1 MKEIEFNLLTEPWV
15 RVRLPDNTVQEVSL
29 TDALL
34 HAQDYVDLAG
44 EMPTQD
50 AAMLRLL
57 LAVLFTVFSRVNV
70 EGEPEPFEE
79 EDDALARWGDLWQLG
94 HFPEQ
99 PLRDYLE
106 QWKDRFWL
114 FHPTHPFW
122 QVPTLSN
129 GIAFDGKKLNGERAE
144 SGNKTPLF
152 QNVSKEACEALTYA
166 QAARWLIYQNGYDE
180 RGGRPKAGNKPRHGV
195 GWLGQIGF
203 VAVKGKNLYETLLR
217 NMAFPTEQDALQEKQ
232 APCWEQEC
240 AKAEQSVE
248 IVMPKN
254 QAELLTLQSRRI
266 LLKRSETV
274 PGVVGYEVLG
284 GDYWNSENAFGEQ
297 MTLWRRTSKE
307 NEKVTYEPQ
316 QHEMG
321 KQLWRELP
329 SMLEPEGRKPG
340 VLIWNQTLQSL
351 RILSGKEQIVISVVG
366 IRYDDQGASVKDVYT
381 DQLKM
386 QLATLND
393 LGRKWTVRINREVQR
408 CEDTAKNIGTL
419 CMELKLAGGLDYNK
433 VKGFKD
439 KQKVTEDARAQF
451 YFAVDQ
457 PFRQWL
463 QAIDPEQDDPDEAAL
478 RWQVQARNIAE
489 KLGKQ
494 MVMEAGNA
502 ALKGHRIEVEK
513 TQKTE
518 NKSKT
523 ILYTSPKAYNR
534 FCAKLWES
542 FLRGMPEDFQGRS
555 GPSHAEWAVYLALTL
570 YAVHQQGNDQPM
582 NRPNNTLGRA
592 VRQLAERNTP
602 AGQDWTEASVL
613 RRFNALATA
622 EEITEISHHL
632 RGMIQLLSAAKD
644 GGIPLDYPQ
653 LAADLYELQCT
664 DPRYAQIP
672 ANVRLRWGQDLYR
685 ETKPAPEENEK
696 EN

>member
-15 RVRLPDNTVQEVSL
+15 RVRRPDNTVQEVSL

-50 AAMLRLL
+50 AAVLRLL
-57 LAVLFTVFSRVNV
+57 LAVLFTVFSRVDAK
-70 EGEPEPFEE
+70 GKPQPLAQS
-79 EDDALARWGDLWQLG
+79 DDALERWSELWQLG
-94 HFPEQ
+94 HFPAE
-99 PLRDYLE
+99 PVRDYLE
-106 QWKDRFWL
+106 QWKNRFWL

-152 QNVSKEACEALTYA
+152 QNISKAECAVLTYA

-180 RGGRPKAGNKPRHGV
+180 RGGRPKASNKPRHGV

-217 NMAFPTEQDALQEKQ
+217 NMAFSTEQDALQEKQ
-232 APCWEQEC
+232 LPCWEREH
-240 AKAEQSVE
+240 ARTEQSVE

-266 LLKRSETV
+266 LLIRSEEM

-284 GDYWNSENAFGEQ
+284 GDYWDSENAFGEQ

-329 SMLEPEGRKPG
+329 AMLDPEGRKPG
-340 VLIWNQTLQSL
+340 VLIWNQKLQSL
-351 RILSGKEQIVISVVG
+351 RILSKKEQIVISVVG

-381 DQLKM
+381 DQLEM

-393 LGRKWTVRINREVQR
+393 LGRKWTVRISREVQR
-408 CEDTAKNIGTL
+408 CEETAKNIGTL
-419 CMELKLAGGLDYNK
+419 CVELKLAGGLDYNK

-478 RWQVQARNIAE
+478 RWQAQVRNIAE

-502 ALKGHRIEVEK
+502 ALKGHRIVVDK
-513 TQKTE
+513 DKKTE
-518 NKSKT
+518 RT

-534 FCAKLWES
+534 FRTRLWEIY
-542 FLRGMPEDFQGRS
+542 PK
-555 GPSHAEWAVYLALTL
+555 
-570 YAVHQQGNDQPM
+570 
-582 NRPNNTLGRA
+582 
-592 VRQLAERNTP
+592 
-602 AGQDWTEASVL
+602 TE
-613 RRFNALATA
+613 
-622 EEITEISHHL
+622 
-632 RGMIQLLSAAKD
+632 
-644 GGIPLDYPQ
+644 P
-653 LAADLYELQCT
+653 
-664 DPRYAQIP
+664 
-672 ANVRLRWGQDLYR
+672 
-685 ETKPAPEENEK
+685 
-696 EN
+696 

>member
-1 MKEIEFNLLTEPWV
+1 MKEIEFNLLTEPWI
-15 RVRLPDNTVQEVSL
+15 RVRLRDNTVQEVSL
-29 TDALL
+29 ADALL

-70 EGEPEPFEE
+70 EGEPESFEE

-94 HFPEQ
+94 RFPER
-99 PLRDYLE
+99 PIRDYLE

-152 QNVSKEACEALTYA
+152 QNISKTECAVLTYA

-232 APCWEQEC
+232 IPCWEREC
-240 AKAEQSVE
+240 AKTEQSVE

-274 PGVVGYEVLG
+274 PGVIGYEVLG
-284 GDYWNSENAFGEQ
+284 GDYWDGENAFGEQ

-340 VLIWNQTLQSL
+340 VLIWNQKLQSL
-351 RILSGKEQIVISVVG
+351 RILSEKEQIVISMVG

-381 DQLKM
+381 DQLEM

-408 CEDTAKNIGTL
+408 CEETAKNIGTL

-439 KQKVTEDARAQF
+439 KQKVTEEARAQF

-457 PFRQWL
+457 PFRLWL
-463 QAIDPEQDDPDEAAL
+463 QSIDPETDKLDEKADEWQEKARKLAA
-478 RWQVQARNIAE
+478 E
-489 KLGKQ
+489 LGRQ
-494 MVMEAGNA
+494 MVERAGNA
-502 ALKGHRIEVEK
+502 AFVGHRVEVKTGGKKDEK
-513 TQKTE
+513 KTV
-518 NKSKT
+518 
-523 ILYTSPKAYNR
+523 LYTAPKAYN
-534 FCAKLWES
+534 S
-542 FLRGMPEDFQGRS
+542 FLYNLRK
-555 GPSHAEWAVYLALTL
+555 L
-570 YAVHQQGNDQPM
+570 YPKKEG
-582 NRPNNTLGRA
+582 G
-592 VRQLAERNTP
+592 
-602 AGQDWTEASVL
+602 
-613 RRFNALATA
+613 TA
-622 EEITEISHHL
+622 
-632 RGMIQLLSAAKD
+632 
-644 GGIPLDYPQ
+644 
-653 LAADLYELQCT
+653 
-664 DPRYAQIP
+664 
-672 ANVRLRWGQDLYR
+672 
-685 ETKPAPEENEK
+685 
-696 EN
+696 

>member
-15 RVRLPDNTVQEVSL
+15 RVRRPDNTVQEVSL

-50 AAMLRLL
+50 AAVLRAVAGGAVHRVLPGGCKGKPQP
-57 LAVLFTVFSRVNV
+57 LAQS
-70 EGEPEPFEE
+70 
-79 EDDALARWGDLWQLG
+79 DDALERWSELWQLG
-94 HFPEQ
+94 HFPAE
-99 PLRDYLE
+99 PVRDYLE

-152 QNVSKEACEALTYA
+152 QNISKAECAVLTYA

-217 NMAFPTEQDALQEKQ
+217 NMAFSTEQDALQEKQ
-232 APCWEQEC
+232 LPCWEREH
-240 AKAEQSVE
+240 ARTEQSVE

-266 LLKRSETV
+266 LLIRSEEM

-284 GDYWNSENAFGEQ
+284 GDYWDSENAFGEQ

-329 SMLEPEGRKPG
+329 AMLDPEGRKPG
-340 VLIWNQTLQSL
+340 VLIWNQKLQSL
-351 RILSGKEQIVISVVG
+351 RILSKKEQIVISVVG

-381 DQLKM
+381 DQLEM

-393 LGRKWTVRINREVQR
+393 LGRKWTVRISREVQR
-408 CEDTAKNIGTL
+408 CEETAKNIGTL
-419 CMELKLAGGLDYNK
+419 CVELKLAGGLDYNK

-478 RWQVQARNIAE
+478 RWQAQARNIAE

-502 ALKGHRIEVEK
+502 ALKGHRIVVDK
-513 TQKTE
+513 DKKTE
-518 NKSKT
+518 RT

-534 FCAKLWES
+534 FRTRLWEIY
-542 FLRGMPEDFQGRS
+542 PK
-555 GPSHAEWAVYLALTL
+555 
-570 YAVHQQGNDQPM
+570 
-582 NRPNNTLGRA
+582 
-592 VRQLAERNTP
+592 
-602 AGQDWTEASVL
+602 TE
-613 RRFNALATA
+613 
-622 EEITEISHHL
+622 
-632 RGMIQLLSAAKD
+632 
-644 GGIPLDYPQ
+644 P
-653 LAADLYELQCT
+653 
-664 DPRYAQIP
+664 
-672 ANVRLRWGQDLYR
+672 
-685 ETKPAPEENEK
+685 
-696 EN
+696 

>member
-1 MKEIEFNLLTEPWV
+1 MKEIEFNLLTEPWI
-15 RVRLPDNTVQEVSL
+15 RVRLRDNTVREVSL
-29 TDALL
+29 TEALVS
-34 HAQDYVDLAG
+34 AQDYVDLAG
-44 EMPTQD
+44 EMPTQN
-50 AAMLRLL
+50 AAVLRLL
-57 LAVLFTVFSRVNV
+57 LAVLFTVFSRVDAKGN
-70 EGEPEPFEE
+70 PQPLAQS
-79 EDDALARWGDLWQLG
+79 DDALERWSELWQLG
-94 HFPEQ
+94 HFPAE
-99 PLRDYLE
+99 PVRDYLE

-122 QVPTLSN
+122 QVPTISN
-129 GIAFDGKKLNGERAE
+129 GIEFDGKKLNGERAE

-152 QNVSKEACEALTYA
+152 QNISKAECAVLTYA

-195 GWLGQIGF
+195 SWLGQIGF

-217 NMAFPTEQDALQEKQ
+217 NMAFSTEQDALREKQ
-232 APCWEQEC
+232 LPCWEREH
-240 AKAEQSVE
+240 ARTEQSVE

-266 LLKRSETV
+266 LLIRSEEM

-284 GDYWNSENAFGEQ
+284 GDYWDSENAFGEQ

-329 SMLEPEGRKPG
+329 AMLDPEGRKPG
-340 VLIWNQTLQSL
+340 VLIWNQKLQSL
-351 RILSGKEQIVISVVG
+351 RILSKKEQIVISVVG

-381 DQLKM
+381 DQLEM

-393 LGRKWTVRINREVQR
+393 LGRKWTVRISREVQR
-408 CEDTAKNIGTL
+408 CEETAKNIGTL
-419 CMELKLAGGLDYNK
+419 CVELKLAGGLDYNK

-478 RWQVQARNIAE
+478 RWQAQARNIAE

-502 ALKGHRIEVEK
+502 ALKGHRIVVDK
-513 TQKTE
+513 DKKTE
-518 NKSKT
+518 RT

-534 FCAKLWES
+534 FRTRLWEIY
-542 FLRGMPEDFQGRS
+542 PK
-555 GPSHAEWAVYLALTL
+555 
-570 YAVHQQGNDQPM
+570 
-582 NRPNNTLGRA
+582 
-592 VRQLAERNTP
+592 
-602 AGQDWTEASVL
+602 TE
-613 RRFNALATA
+613 
-622 EEITEISHHL
+622 
-632 RGMIQLLSAAKD
+632 
-644 GGIPLDYPQ
+644 P
-653 LAADLYELQCT
+653 
-664 DPRYAQIP
+664 
-672 ANVRLRWGQDLYR
+672 
-685 ETKPAPEENEK
+685 
-696 EN
+696 

>member
-1 MKEIEFNLLTEPWV
+1 MKKIEFNLLTEPWI
-15 RVRLPDNTVQEVSL
+15 RVRLRDNTVREVSL
-29 TDALL
+29 TEALVS
-34 HAQDYVDLAG
+34 AQDYADLAG
-44 EMPTQD
+44 EMPTQN
-50 AAMLRLL
+50 AAVLRLL
-57 LAVLFTVFSRVNV
+57 LAVLFTVFSRVDAK
-70 EGEPEPFEE
+70 GESRPLMQS
-79 EDDALARWGDLWQLG
+79 DDALERWSALWQLG
-94 HFPEQ
+94 HFPAE
-99 PLRDYLE
+99 PVRDYLE

-152 QNVSKEACEALTYA
+152 QNISKAECAVLTYA
-166 QAARWLIYQNGYDE
+166 QATRWLIYQNGYDE

-217 NMAFPTEQDALQEKQ
+217 NMAFSTEPDALREKQ
-232 APCWEQEC
+232 MPCWEREH
-240 AKAEQSVE
+240 ARTEQSVE

-266 LLKRSETV
+266 LLIRSEEM

-284 GDYWNSENAFGEQ
+284 GDYWDSENAFGEQ

-329 SMLEPEGRKPG
+329 AMLDPEGRKPG
-340 VLIWNQTLQSL
+340 VLIWNQKLQSL
-351 RILSGKEQIVISVVG
+351 RILSKKEQIVIGVVG

-381 DQLKM
+381 DQLEM

-408 CEDTAKNIGTL
+408 CEETAKNIGTL
-419 CMELKLAGGLDYNK
+419 CVELKLAGGLDYNK

-463 QAIDPEQDDPDEAAL
+463 QAIDSEQDDPDEAAL
-478 RWQVQARNIAE
+478 RWQARARSIAE

-494 MVMEAGNA
+494 MVMEAGNT
-502 ALKGHRIEVEK
+502 ALKGHRIVVDK
-513 TQKTE
+513 DKKTE
-518 NKSKT
+518 RT
-523 ILYTSPKAYNR
+523 ILYTSPKAYHHFR
-534 FCAKLWES
+534 ARLWEIY
-542 FLRGMPEDFQGRS
+542 PK
-555 GPSHAEWAVYLALTL
+555 
-570 YAVHQQGNDQPM
+570 
-582 NRPNNTLGRA
+582 
-592 VRQLAERNTP
+592 
-602 AGQDWTEASVL
+602 TE
-613 RRFNALATA
+613 
-622 EEITEISHHL
+622 
-632 RGMIQLLSAAKD
+632 
-644 GGIPLDYPQ
+644 P
-653 LAADLYELQCT
+653 
-664 DPRYAQIP
+664 
-672 ANVRLRWGQDLYR
+672 
-685 ETKPAPEENEK
+685 
-696 EN
+696 

>member
-1 MKEIEFNLLTEPWV
+1 MKKIEFNLLTEPWI
-15 RVRLPDNTVQEVSL
+15 RVRLRDNTVREVSL
-29 TDALL
+29 TEALVS
-34 HAQDYVDLAG
+34 AQDYADLAG
-44 EMPTQD
+44 EMPTQN
-50 AAMLRLL
+50 AAVLRLL
-57 LAVLFTVFSRVNV
+57 LAVLFTVFSRVDAK
-70 EGEPEPFEE
+70 GESRPLMQS
-79 EDDALARWGDLWQLG
+79 DDALERWSALWQLG
-94 HFPEQ
+94 HFPAE
-99 PLRDYLE
+99 PVRDYLE
-106 QWKDRFWL
+106 QWKDSFWL

-152 QNVSKEACEALTYA
+152 QNISKTECAVLTYA

-217 NMAFPTEQDALQEKQ
+217 NMVFSTGQNAIQEEQ
-232 APCWEQEC
+232 APCWEREQIRT
-240 AKAEQSVE
+240 EQSVE

-266 LLKRSETV
+266 LLIRSEEM

-284 GDYWNSENAFGEQ
+284 GDYWDSENAFGEQ

-329 SMLEPEGRKPG
+329 AMLDPESRKPG
-340 VLIWNQTLQSL
+340 VLIWNQKLQSL
-351 RILSGKEQIVISVVG
+351 RILSKKEQIVISMVG

-381 DQLKM
+381 DQLEM

-408 CEDTAKNIGTL
+408 CEETAKNIGTL

-451 YFAVDQ
+451 YFVVDQ

-478 RWQVQARNIAE
+478 RWQTRARSIAE

-502 ALKGHRIEVEK
+502 ALKGRRIVVDK
-513 TQKTE
+513 DKKTE
-518 NKSKT
+518 HTS
-523 ILYTSPKAYNR
+523 LYTSPRAYNHFR
-534 FCAKLWES
+534 ARLWE
-542 FLRGMPEDFQGRS
+542 
-555 GPSHAEWAVYLALTL
+555 
-570 YAVHQQGNDQPM
+570 
-582 NRPNNTLGRA
+582 
-592 VRQLAERNTP
+592 
-602 AGQDWTEASVL
+602 
-613 RRFNALATA
+613 
-622 EEITEISHHL
+622 I
-632 RGMIQLLSAAKD
+632 
-644 GGIPLDYPQ
+644 YPQ
-653 LAADLYELQCT
+653 TE
-664 DPRYAQIP
+664 P
-672 ANVRLRWGQDLYR
+672 
-685 ETKPAPEENEK
+685 
-696 EN
+696 

>member
-1 MKEIEFNLLTEPWV
+1 MKEIEFNLLTEPWI
-15 RVRLPDNTVQEVSL
+15 RVRLRDNTVREVSL
-29 TDALL
+29 TEALVS
-34 HAQDYVDLAG
+34 AQDYVDLAG
-44 EMPTQD
+44 EMPTQN
-50 AAMLRLL
+50 AAVLRLL
-57 LAVLFTVFSRVNV
+57 LAVLFTVFSRVDAK
-70 EGEPEPFEE
+70 GKPQPLAQS
-79 EDDALARWGDLWQLG
+79 DDALERWSELWQLG
-94 HFPEQ
+94 HFPAE
-99 PLRDYLE
+99 PVRDYLE

-152 QNVSKEACEALTYA
+152 QNISKAECAVLTYA

-180 RGGRPKAGNKPRHGV
+180 RGGRPKASNKPRHGV

-217 NMAFPTEQDALQEKQ
+217 NMAFSTEQDALREKQ
-232 APCWEQEC
+232 LPCWEREH
-240 AKAEQSVE
+240 ARTEQSVE

-266 LLKRSETV
+266 LLIRSEEM

-284 GDYWNSENAFGEQ
+284 GDYWDSENAFGEQ

-329 SMLEPEGRKPG
+329 AMLDPEGRKPG
-340 VLIWNQTLQSL
+340 VLIWNQKLQSL
-351 RILSGKEQIVISVVG
+351 RILSKKEQIVISVVG

-381 DQLKM
+381 DQLEM

-393 LGRKWTVRINREVQR
+393 LGRKWTVRISREVQR
-408 CEDTAKNIGTL
+408 CEETAKNIGTL
-419 CMELKLAGGLDYNK
+419 CVELKLAGGLDYNK

-478 RWQVQARNIAE
+478 RWQAQARNIAE

-502 ALKGHRIEVEK
+502 ALKGHRIVVDK
-513 TQKTE
+513 DKKTE
-518 NKSKT
+518 RT

-534 FCAKLWES
+534 FRTRLWEIY
-542 FLRGMPEDFQGRS
+542 PK
-555 GPSHAEWAVYLALTL
+555 
-570 YAVHQQGNDQPM
+570 
-582 NRPNNTLGRA
+582 
-592 VRQLAERNTP
+592 
-602 AGQDWTEASVL
+602 TE
-613 RRFNALATA
+613 
-622 EEITEISHHL
+622 
-632 RGMIQLLSAAKD
+632 
-644 GGIPLDYPQ
+644 P
-653 LAADLYELQCT
+653 
-664 DPRYAQIP
+664 
-672 ANVRLRWGQDLYR
+672 
-685 ETKPAPEENEK
+685 
-696 EN
+696 

>member
-1 MKEIEFNLLTEPWV
+1 MKEIEFNLLTEPWI
-15 RVRLPDNTVQEVSL
+15 RVRLRDNTVREVSL
-29 TDALL
+29 TEALVS
-34 HAQDYVDLAG
+34 AQDYVDLAG
-44 EMPTQD
+44 EMPTQN
-50 AAMLRLL
+50 AAVLRLL
-57 LAVLFTVFSRVNV
+57 LAVLFTVFSRVDAK
-70 EGEPEPFEE
+70 GEPRPLMQS
-79 EDDALARWGDLWQLG
+79 DDALERWSALWQLG
-94 HFPEQ
+94 RFPAE
-99 PLRDYLE
+99 PVRDYLE

-152 QNVSKEACEALTYA
+152 QNISKTECAVLTYA

-217 NMAFPTEQDALQEKQ
+217 NMVFSTGQNAIQEEQ
-232 APCWEQEC
+232 APCWEREHIRT
-240 AKAEQSVE
+240 EQSVE

-266 LLKRSETV
+266 LLIRSEEM

-284 GDYWNSENAFGEQ
+284 GDYWDSENAFGEQ

-329 SMLEPEGRKPG
+329 AMLDSEGRKPG
-340 VLIWNQTLQSL
+340 VLIWNQKLQSL
-351 RILSGKEQIVISVVG
+351 RILSKKEQIVISMVG

-381 DQLKM
+381 DQLEM

-408 CEDTAKNIGTL
+408 CEETAKNIGTL

-433 VKGFKD
+433 VKGLKD

-463 QAIDPEQDDPDEAAL
+463 QAIDPEQDDPDEAVL
-478 RWQVQARNIAE
+478 RWQAQARSIAE

-502 ALKGHRIEVEK
+502 ALKGRRIVVDK
-513 TQKTE
+513 DKKTE
-518 NKSKT
+518 RT
-523 ILYTSPKAYNR
+523 ILYTAPKAYDHFR
-534 FCAKLWES
+534 ARLWEIY
-542 FLRGMPEDFQGRS
+542 PK
-555 GPSHAEWAVYLALTL
+555 
-570 YAVHQQGNDQPM
+570 
-582 NRPNNTLGRA
+582 
-592 VRQLAERNTP
+592 
-602 AGQDWTEASVL
+602 TE
-613 RRFNALATA
+613 
-622 EEITEISHHL
+622 
-632 RGMIQLLSAAKD
+632 
-644 GGIPLDYPQ
+644 P
-653 LAADLYELQCT
+653 
-664 DPRYAQIP
+664 
-672 ANVRLRWGQDLYR
+672 
-685 ETKPAPEENEK
+685 
-696 EN
+696 

>member
-1 MKEIEFNLLTEPWV
+1 MKKIEFNLLTEPWI
-15 RVRLPDNTVQEVSL
+15 RVRLRDNTVREVSL
-29 TDALL
+29 TEALVS
-34 HAQDYVDLAG
+34 AQDYADLAG
-44 EMPTQD
+44 EMPTQN
-50 AAMLRLL
+50 AAVLRLL
-57 LAVLFTVFSRVNV
+57 LAVLFTVFSRVDV
-70 EGEPEPFEE
+70 KGEPRPLMQS
-79 EDDALARWGDLWQLG
+79 DDALERWSALWQLG
-94 HFPEQ
+94 HFPAE
-99 PLRDYLE
+99 PVRDYLE

-152 QNVSKEACEALTYA
+152 QNISKTECAVLTYA

-217 NMAFPTEQDALQEKQ
+217 NMVFSTGQNAIQEEQ
-232 APCWEQEC
+232 APCWEREHIRT
-240 AKAEQSVE
+240 EQSVE

-266 LLKRSETV
+266 LLIRSEEM

-284 GDYWNSENAFGEQ
+284 GDYWDSENAFGEQ

-329 SMLEPEGRKPG
+329 AMLDPEGRKPG
-340 VLIWNQTLQSL
+340 VLIWNQKLQSL
-351 RILSGKEQIVISVVG
+351 RILSKKEQIVISMVG

-381 DQLKM
+381 DQLEM

-408 CEDTAKNIGTL
+408 CEETAKNIGTL
-419 CMELKLAGGLDYNK
+419 CMELKLAGGMDYNK

-463 QAIDPEQDDPDEAAL
+463 QAVDPEQDDPDEAAL
-478 RWQVQARNIAE
+478 RWQTRARSIAE

-502 ALKGHRIEVEK
+502 ALKGRRIVVDK
-513 TQKTE
+513 DKKTE
-518 NKSKT
+518 HTS
-523 ILYTSPKAYNR
+523 LYTSPRAYNHFR
-534 FCAKLWES
+534 ARLWE
-542 FLRGMPEDFQGRS
+542 
-555 GPSHAEWAVYLALTL
+555 
-570 YAVHQQGNDQPM
+570 
-582 NRPNNTLGRA
+582 
-592 VRQLAERNTP
+592 
-602 AGQDWTEASVL
+602 
-613 RRFNALATA
+613 
-622 EEITEISHHL
+622 I
-632 RGMIQLLSAAKD
+632 
-644 GGIPLDYPQ
+644 YPQ
-653 LAADLYELQCT
+653 TE
-664 DPRYAQIP
+664 P
-672 ANVRLRWGQDLYR
+672 
-685 ETKPAPEENEK
+685 
-696 EN
+696 

>member
-15 RVRLPDNTVQEVSL
+15 RVRRPDNTVQEVSL

-50 AAMLRLL
+50 AAVLRLL
-57 LAVLFTVFSRVNV
+57 LAVLFTVFSRVDAK
-70 EGEPEPFEE
+70 GKPQPLAQS
-79 EDDALARWGDLWQLG
+79 DDALERWSELWQLG
-94 HFPEQ
+94 HFPAE
-99 PLRDYLE
+99 PVRDYLE

-152 QNVSKEACEALTYA
+152 QNISKAECAVLTYA

-180 RGGRPKAGNKPRHGV
+180 RGGRPKASNKPRHGV

-217 NMAFPTEQDALQEKQ
+217 NMAFSTEQDALQEKQ
-232 APCWEQEC
+232 LPCWEREH
-240 AKAEQSVE
+240 ARTEQSVE

-266 LLKRSETV
+266 LLIRSEEM

-284 GDYWNSENAFGEQ
+284 GDYWDSENAFGEQ

-329 SMLEPEGRKPG
+329 AMLDPEGRKPG
-340 VLIWNQTLQSL
+340 VLIWNQKLQSL
-351 RILSGKEQIVISVVG
+351 RILSKKEQIVISVVG

-381 DQLKM
+381 DQLEM

-393 LGRKWTVRINREVQR
+393 LGRKWTVRISREVQR
-408 CEDTAKNIGTL
+408 CEETAKNIGTL
-419 CMELKLAGGLDYNK
+419 CVELKLAGGLDYNK
-433 VKGFKD
+433 VKGLKD

-478 RWQVQARNIAE
+478 RWQAQARNIAE

-502 ALKGHRIEVEK
+502 ALKGHRIVVDK
-513 TQKTE
+513 DKKTE
-518 NKSKT
+518 RT

-534 FCAKLWES
+534 FRTRLWEIY
-542 FLRGMPEDFQGRS
+542 PK
-555 GPSHAEWAVYLALTL
+555 
-570 YAVHQQGNDQPM
+570 
-582 NRPNNTLGRA
+582 
-592 VRQLAERNTP
+592 
-602 AGQDWTEASVL
+602 TE
-613 RRFNALATA
+613 
-622 EEITEISHHL
+622 
-632 RGMIQLLSAAKD
+632 
-644 GGIPLDYPQ
+644 P
-653 LAADLYELQCT
+653 
-664 DPRYAQIP
+664 
-672 ANVRLRWGQDLYR
+672 
-685 ETKPAPEENEK
+685 
-696 EN
+696 

>member
-1 MKEIEFNLLTEPWV
+1 MKEIEFNLLTEPWI
-15 RVRLPDNTVQEVSL
+15 RVRLRDNTVQEVSL
-29 TDALL
+29 ADALL

-70 EGEPEPFEE
+70 EGEPESFEE

-94 HFPEQ
+94 RFPER
-99 PLRDYLE
+99 PIRDYLE

-152 QNVSKEACEALTYA
+152 QNISKTECAVLTYA

-232 APCWEQEC
+232 IPCWEREC
-240 AKAEQSVE
+240 AKTEQSVE

-274 PGVVGYEVLG
+274 PGVIGYEVLG
-284 GDYWNSENAFGEQ
+284 GDYWDGENAFGEQ

-340 VLIWNQTLQSL
+340 VLIWNQKLQSL
-351 RILSGKEQIVISVVG
+351 RILSEKEQIVISMVG

-381 DQLKM
+381 DQLEM

-408 CEDTAKNIGTL
+408 CEETAKNIGTL

-439 KQKVTEDARAQF
+439 KQKVTEEARAQF

-457 PFRQWL
+457 PFRLWL
-463 QAIDPEQDDPDEAAL
+463 QSIDPETDKLDEKADEWQEKARKLAA
-478 RWQVQARNIAE
+478 E
-489 KLGKQ
+489 LGRQ
-494 MVMEAGNA
+494 MVERAGNVA
-502 ALKGHRIEVEK
+502 FVGHRVEVKTGGKKDEK
-513 TQKTE
+513 KTV
-518 NKSKT
+518 
-523 ILYTSPKAYNR
+523 LYTAPKAYN
-534 FCAKLWES
+534 S
-542 FLRGMPEDFQGRS
+542 FLYNLRK
-555 GPSHAEWAVYLALTL
+555 L
-570 YAVHQQGNDQPM
+570 YPKKEG
-582 NRPNNTLGRA
+582 G
-592 VRQLAERNTP
+592 
-602 AGQDWTEASVL
+602 
-613 RRFNALATA
+613 TA
-622 EEITEISHHL
+622 
-632 RGMIQLLSAAKD
+632 
-644 GGIPLDYPQ
+644 
-653 LAADLYELQCT
+653 
-664 DPRYAQIP
+664 
-672 ANVRLRWGQDLYR
+672 
-685 ETKPAPEENEK
+685 
-696 EN
+696 

>member
-1 MKEIEFNLLTEPWV
+1 MKEIEFNLLTEPWI
-15 RVRLPDNTVQEVSL
+15 RVRLRDNTVREVSL
-29 TDALL
+29 TEALVS
-34 HAQDYVDLAG
+34 AQDYVDLAG
-44 EMPTQD
+44 EMPTQN
-50 AAMLRLL
+50 AAVLRLL
-57 LAVLFTVFSRVNV
+57 LAVLFTVFSRVDAK
-70 EGEPEPFEE
+70 GKPQPLAQS
-79 EDDALARWGDLWQLG
+79 DDALERWSELWQLG
-94 HFPEQ
+94 HFPAE
-99 PLRDYLE
+99 PVRDYLE

-129 GIAFDGKKLNGERAE
+129 GIEFDGKKLNGERAE

-152 QNVSKEACEALTYA
+152 QNISKAECAVLTYA

-195 GWLGQIGF
+195 SWLGQIGF

-217 NMAFPTEQDALQEKQ
+217 NMAFSTEQDALQEKQ
-232 APCWEQEC
+232 LPCWEREH
-240 AKAEQSVE
+240 ARTEQSVE

-266 LLKRSETV
+266 LLIRSEEM

-284 GDYWNSENAFGEQ
+284 GDYWDSENAFGEQ

-329 SMLEPEGRKPG
+329 AMLDPEGRKPG
-340 VLIWNQTLQSL
+340 VLIWNQKLQSL
-351 RILSGKEQIVISVVG
+351 RILSKKEQIVISVVG

-381 DQLKM
+381 DQLEM

-393 LGRKWTVRINREVQR
+393 LGRKWTVRISREVQR
-408 CEDTAKNIGTL
+408 CEETAKNIGTL
-419 CMELKLAGGLDYNK
+419 CVELKLAGGLDYNK

-478 RWQVQARNIAE
+478 RWQAQARNIAE

-502 ALKGHRIEVEK
+502 ALKGHRIVVDK
-513 TQKTE
+513 DKKTE
-518 NKSKT
+518 RT

-534 FCAKLWES
+534 FRTRLWEIY
-542 FLRGMPEDFQGRS
+542 PK
-555 GPSHAEWAVYLALTL
+555 
-570 YAVHQQGNDQPM
+570 
-582 NRPNNTLGRA
+582 
-592 VRQLAERNTP
+592 
-602 AGQDWTEASVL
+602 TE
-613 RRFNALATA
+613 
-622 EEITEISHHL
+622 
-632 RGMIQLLSAAKD
+632 
-644 GGIPLDYPQ
+644 P
-653 LAADLYELQCT
+653 
-664 DPRYAQIP
+664 
-672 ANVRLRWGQDLYR
+672 
-685 ETKPAPEENEK
+685 
-696 EN
+696 

>member
-1 MKEIEFNLLTEPWV
+1 MKEIEFNLLTEPWI
-15 RVRLPDNTVQEVSL
+15 RVRLRDNTVREVSL
-29 TDALL
+29 TEALVS
-34 HAQDYVDLAG
+34 AQDYVDLAG
-44 EMPTQD
+44 EMPTQN
-50 AAMLRLL
+50 AAVLRLL
-57 LAVLFTVFSRVNV
+57 LAVLFTVFSRVDAK
-70 EGEPEPFEE
+70 GKPQPLAQS
-79 EDDALARWGDLWQLG
+79 DDALERWSELWQLG
-94 HFPEQ
+94 HFPAE
-99 PLRDYLE
+99 PVRDYLE

-152 QNVSKEACEALTYA
+152 QNISKAECAVLTYA

-180 RGGRPKAGNKPRHGV
+180 RGGRPKAGNKPRR
-195 GWLGQIGF
+195 QIGF

-217 NMAFPTEQDALQEKQ
+217 NMAFSTEQDALQEKQ
-232 APCWEQEC
+232 LPCWEREH
-240 AKAEQSVE
+240 ARTEQSVE

-266 LLKRSETV
+266 LLIRSEEM

-284 GDYWNSENAFGEQ
+284 GDYWDSENAFGEQ

-329 SMLEPEGRKPG
+329 AMLDPEGRKPG
-340 VLIWNQTLQSL
+340 VLIWNQKLQSL
-351 RILSGKEQIVISVVG
+351 RILSKKEQIVISVVG

-381 DQLKM
+381 DQLEM

-393 LGRKWTVRINREVQR
+393 LGRKWTVRISREVQR
-408 CEDTAKNIGTL
+408 CEETAKNIGTL
-419 CMELKLAGGLDYNK
+419 CVELKLAGGLDYNK

-478 RWQVQARNIAE
+478 RWQAQARNIAE

-502 ALKGHRIEVEK
+502 ALKGHRIVVDK
-513 TQKTE
+513 DKKTE
-518 NKSKT
+518 RT

-534 FCAKLWES
+534 FRTRLWEIY
-542 FLRGMPEDFQGRS
+542 PK
-555 GPSHAEWAVYLALTL
+555 
-570 YAVHQQGNDQPM
+570 
-582 NRPNNTLGRA
+582 
-592 VRQLAERNTP
+592 
-602 AGQDWTEASVL
+602 TE
-613 RRFNALATA
+613 
-622 EEITEISHHL
+622 
-632 RGMIQLLSAAKD
+632 
-644 GGIPLDYPQ
+644 P
-653 LAADLYELQCT
+653 
-664 DPRYAQIP
+664 
-672 ANVRLRWGQDLYR
+672 
-685 ETKPAPEENEK
+685 
-696 EN
+696 